1 MKEYTDCEKL
11 IVLAIK
17 VLAIVIVLIPVFLF
31 AEGVFYSDGNQ
42 FGKSQGK
49 IPSREPY
56 EVVDTIKMVAGT
68 GSIVLHTHTTKEKH
82 NLRPTSRNDMLVSLS
97 QILEDTSG
105 AVYYYGVYIS
115 DNLDTVIL
123 KSSNNA
129 DTSKVHIRILM
140 K

>member
-1 MKEYTDCEKL
+1 MKL
-11 IVLAIK
+11 ILFI
-17 VLAIVIVLIPVFLF
+17 LLPTFLF
-31 AEGVFYSDGNQ
+31 AADIFYSDGNQ
-42 FGKSQGK
+42 FNKSQGK

-82 NLRPTSRNDMLVSLS
+82 NLRPTSKDDMIVSFA

-105 AVYYYGVYIS
+105 TVYYYGTYIS
-115 DNLDTVIL
+115 NNLDTIIL